1 MCIVIMSLTF
11 HIRKL
16 LECPILKLSLPVKRG
31 ILESEH
37 GGLPQ
42 ALTLPIITNS
52 TEK

>member
-1 MCIVIMSLTF
+1 MMSLTF
-11 HIRKL
+11 NILEL
-16 LECPILKLSLPVKRG
+16 LECPILKLSLPVKSG

-42 ALTLPIITNS
+42 ALTLPIITNR